1 MKSDMQVLE
10 ADVLLFSSKKERKTI
25 SENTES
31 VIVEVEKRTLKIDI
45 KNRFARLKRTMRK
58 RSVSIL

>member
-1 MKSDMQVLE
+1 MKSDAQVLE
-10 ADVLLFSSKKERKTI
+10 ADVLLFSSKKERETI